1 MLYTT
6 AAYSFPRD
14 GEGLGASELSW
25 SWIDNMV
32 GVDRDNSVYACGREN
47 PRFMGADPACFAL
60 SLSAG
65 KPRWRTTLSGAYK
78 KFTGNIIAEGTICF
92 ASEDENPYQIAEV
105 SPVDD

>member
-1 MLYTT
+1 
-6 AAYSFPRD
+6 
-14 GEGLGASELSW
+14 
-25 SWIDNMV
+25 MV

-47 PRFMGADPACFAL
+47 PRFMGADPACFVL

-78 KFTGNIIAEGTICF
+78 KFTGNIIAEGAICF